1 MTYKINSKSNFLY
14 LLYVI
19 ALWIKKRNFS
29 IFDFFSG
36 YYNDL
41 ILGVRT
47 EGLIS
52 QEDLGFKATVGVRFE
67 VISYNELR
75 AILSPPKHIKCDH
88 FCDIGYGTGR
98 SFIIAKELGYIFF
111 YGCEIAPYLDTVCR
125 KNLLKVG
132 ISADI
137 KNLPMNLYKL
147 PDVEDTLTIYLFNS
161 IFEKDFK
168 LLLSQ
173 INLRKHLTVLVY
185 ANPVYSRLIDSKYF
199 LKSITYRKI
208 GIDKNHRGIY
218 SSKTNI
224 YLFD

>member
-14 LLYVI
+14 LLDVI

-41 ILGVRT
+41 LLGVRT

-52 QEDLGFKATVGVRFE
+52 QEDLGFKSSVGVRFE
-67 VISYNELR
+67 VIRYNELR
-75 AILSPPKHIKCDH
+75 AILSPQKHIKSDH

-98 SFIIAKELGYIFF
+98 SFIVAKELGYNFF
-111 YGCEIAPYLDTVCR
+111 YGCEIAPDLDKVC
-125 KNLLKVG
+125 KENILKLG

-147 PDVEDTLTIYLFNS
+147 PDIRDALTIYLFNS

-173 INLRKHLTVLVY
+173 INLRKHPTILVY
-185 ANPVYSRLIDSKYF
+185 ANPVYSKLIDPQYF
-199 LKSITYRKI
+199 LKSINFKKI

-224 YLFD
+224 YLFN